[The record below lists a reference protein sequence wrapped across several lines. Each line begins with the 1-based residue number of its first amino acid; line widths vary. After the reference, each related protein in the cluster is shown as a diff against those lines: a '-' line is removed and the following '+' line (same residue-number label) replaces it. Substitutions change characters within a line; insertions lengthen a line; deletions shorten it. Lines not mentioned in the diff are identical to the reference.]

1 MKEFTKAAIA
11 DTFMELLQEHTIDH
25 ITVKDLAEKCGI
37 NRQTFYYHFA
47 DIYDLMEWTLDNE
60 LKKFLERYDKTDADW
75 KEQLKEQLQ
84 QLFVF
89 FRFRGQQVLHA
100 YDSQNRLYYEQFI
113 YRQMLPAIHK
123 LILTYEE
130 AETLA
135 EGKAEFIEHVYTR
148 MIVNF
153 FLDWLDEGMPDEETV
168 RLSDYVH
175 FMEGSLQSTLVTF
188 QDKNV

>member
-60 LKKFLERYDKTDADW
+60 LKKFMERYAKTEEDW
-75 KEQLKEQLQ
+75 QEQLKK
-84 QLFVF
+84 LFGF
-89 FRFRGQQVLHA
+89 FRFHQQPVLHA
-100 YDSQNRLYYEQFI
+100 YDSQNRMYYEQFI
-113 YRQMLPAIHK
+113 YRQMLPPIRK

-130 AETLA
+130 TKYISEDKRA
-135 EGKAEFIEHVYTR
+135 FIEHVYTR
-148 MIVNF
+148 MLANF

-168 RLSDYVH
+168 RLADYVL
-175 FMEGSLQSTLVTF
+175 FMKGGLQSTLVTF
-188 QDKNV
+188 QNKGNEEKE

>member
-1 MKEFTKAAIA
+1 MSLTTKRALAKSLKK
-11 DTFMELLQEHTIDH
+11 LLSKRGLDK
-25 ITVKDLAEKCGI
+25 ITVKDIVEDCGV

-75 KEQLKEQLQ
+75 KEQLQ

>member
-25 ITVKDLAEKCGI
+25 IKVKDLAEKCGI

-60 LKKFLERYDKTDADW
+60 LKKFMQRYAKTDSDW
-75 KEQLKEQLQ
+75 QEQLQ

-89 FRFRGQQVLHA
+89 FRFRQKQVLHA

-113 YRQMLPAIHK
+113 YRQMLPSIRR
-123 LILTYEE
+123 LIVAYEE
-130 AETLA
+130 AESISEDKLT
-135 EGKAEFIEHVYTR
+135 FIEHVYTR

-153 FLDWLDEGMPDEETV
+153 FLDWLDEGMPDEEKV
-168 RLSDYVH
+168 RLADYVL
-175 FMEGSLQSTLVTF
+175 FMEGSLHSTLVTF
-188 QDKNV
+188 QKETKRKR

>member
-37 NRQTFYYHFA
+37 NYHFA

-75 KEQLKEQLQ
+75 KEQLQ

>member
-60 LKKFLERYDKTDADW
+60 LKKFMERYAKTETDW
-75 KEQLKEQLQ
+75 KEQLKK
-84 QLFVF
+84 LFVF
-89 FRFRGQQVLHA
+89 FRFRQEQVLHA
-100 YDSQNRLYYEQFI
+100 YDSQNRMYYEQFI
-113 YRQMLPAIHK
+113 YRQMLPSIRR
-123 LILTYEE
+123 LILTYQ
-130 AETLA
+130 ETKDISEDKRA
-135 EGKAEFIEHVYTR
+135 FIEHVYTR
-148 MIVNF
+148 MLVNF

-168 RLSDYVH
+168 RLADYVL
-175 FMEGSLQSTLVTF
+175 FMKGSLQSTLVTF
-188 QDKNV
+188 QNKGNEEKE

>member
-75 KEQLKEQLQ
+75 KEQLQ

-113 YRQMLPAIHK
+113 YRQMLPAI
-123 LILTYEE
+123 
-130 AETLA
+130 
-135 EGKAEFIEHVYTR
+135 
-148 MIVNF
+148 
-153 FLDWLDEGMPDEETV
+153 
-168 RLSDYVH
+168 
-175 FMEGSLQSTLVTF
+175 
-188 QDKNV
+188 